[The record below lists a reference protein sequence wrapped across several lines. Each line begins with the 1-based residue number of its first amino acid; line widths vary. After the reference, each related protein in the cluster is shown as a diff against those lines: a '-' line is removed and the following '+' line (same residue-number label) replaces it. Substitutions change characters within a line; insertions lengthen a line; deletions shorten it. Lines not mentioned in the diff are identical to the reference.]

1 MLSFHSKQWVKD
13 RPFLF
18 LIIVQLALLV
28 ADAVLD
34 RNGGNTIL
42 TAFLMGMFV
51 LAAAVALGSVHVR
64 TPYLR
69 TIGALAIAC
78 RLLEYYLKP
87 DLFSIL
93 AMVFWGGFSML
104 LIILLIRFALRPD
117 NRSTF
122 NKLAAISAA
131 YIAFPQFWN
140 AVFLLIQ
147 VGDPAAFRAGPG
159 LTSPLCYQDM
169 LYFSYNVF
177 TTVDVSDTLPASRLA
192 SAAVVI
198 AEILAQLFTVIFIAR
213 LVGVFPSSPSD
224 RKEKPEDSERG
235 HRHL

>member
-1 MLSFHSKQWVKD
+1 M
-13 RPFLF
+13 
-18 LIIVQLALLV
+18 
-28 ADAVLD
+28 
-34 RNGGNTIL
+34 
-42 TAFLMGMFV
+42 
-51 LAAAVALGSVHVR
+51 ALGLGVVAATVTTDARGDLERRGRGGVGRDSRDLRLGQRPTVLRVPRVR
-64 TPYLR
+64 PGRNICRGRHSLR
-69 TIGALAIAC
+69 LRFRFWLRHGLGLGDGFDH
-78 RLLEYYLKP
+78 R
-87 DLFSIL
+87 LFSIL

-104 LIILLIRFALRPD
+104 LIILLIGFALRPD

-198 AEILAQLFTVIFIAR
+198 AEILAQLY
-213 LVGVFPSSPSD
+213 GVRS
-224 RKEKPEDSERG
+224 
-235 HRHL
+235 